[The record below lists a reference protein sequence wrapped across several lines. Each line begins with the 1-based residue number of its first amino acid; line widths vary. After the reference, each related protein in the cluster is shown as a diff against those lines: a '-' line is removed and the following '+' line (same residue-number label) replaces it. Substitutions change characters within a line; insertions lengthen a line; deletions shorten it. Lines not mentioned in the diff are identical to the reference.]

1 MRIDLLDLSFEFREP
16 ALPLSLVLFGKD
28 ISVDV
33 LELLDLLLNL
43 LSLSINGVS
52 ITSDS
57 LKIWT
62 KDGIEL
68 LSDNASLLE
77 ILEDL
82 SHVDRLLED
91 LLLAGKVPSL
101 DSLLLLNV
109 SLGSIVLLL
118 PLLEDGVTLLDDLD
132 GNLWLLLEDLG
143 DINLGLNLVTDLVG
157 DGLKDVLHLGLVLVD
172 VSGDGPDQLQT
183 GQEGWESLLDSLE
196 LTKVDVLE
204 LAVKRVQEF
213 HKVLRLSML
222 LLEGGVSLVVVV
234 QVVAIWFLVVHLHHI
249 DDFLNLRHVQLLVQ
263 GVEGCRPLSPVLSLA
278 LG

>member
-1 MRIDLLDLSFEFREP
+1 MRIDLLDLSFEFRES

-43 LSLSINGVS
+43 LSFSINGVGV
-52 ITSDS
+52 TSDS

-68 LSDNASLLE
+68 LCDDASLLE
-77 ILEDL
+77 IFEDL
-82 SHVDRLLED
+82 SHVDGLLED
-91 LLLAGKVPSL
+91 FLLAGEVPSL

-132 GNLWLLLEDLG
+132 CNLWLLLEDLG

-157 DGLKDVLHLGLVLVD
+157 DGFKDVLHFGLVLVD

-183 GQEGWESLLDSLE
+183 GQEGWECLLDSLE
-196 LTKVDVLE
+196 LTKMDVLE

-213 HKVLRLSML
+213 HKVLRLSVL

-234 QVVAIWFLVVHLHHI
+234 QVVAIWFLVVHLHHV
-249 DDFLNLRHVQLLVQ
+249 DDFLYLRHVQLLVQ